1 MIKKS
6 TLLLLFLSLF
16 IKTYSQKKNSKNN
29 IKPKLVVGIVVDQ
42 MRYDYITRFYNRFG
56 DGGFKK
62 IIENGFTLENAHFN
76 YIPTY
81 TAVGHTSVYT
91 GTTPNNHGIIS
102 NNWYDKYLK
111 ESIYCVTDTN
121 YNSVGSDSKR
131 GQRSPFRLMTT
142 TITDQLHL
150 AQNNKGKTIGIA
162 LKDRSAILPVG
173 HTANAAYWYDGGLQ
187 GNFITS
193 SFYMD
198 NLPNWVN
205 DFNNKKVPEKYLSKT
220 WNTLYD
226 IKTYTNSFDDNN
238 DFEGTFKG
246 KETPTFPYNLK
257 ELKDENGNL
266 GMINNTPFGNSLT
279 LDFAKAA
286 IENENL
292 GKGSYTDFLAISFSS
307 TDYIGHKFGPQSIEI
322 EDTYLRLDKD
332 IEKLINYLDTK
343 VGKSN
348 YTLFLTAD
356 HGAVHV
362 PAYLQSLKI
371 PAHYLGT
378 LNIKNFL
385 KKVTLKYFKSDK
397 LIENFSNYQIFLNKE
412 TIESLGFSK
421 KEVADKI
428 VEEIINCEGIY
439 KAITA
444 NTLQTTYFNSGI
456 LNSLQNGYNQKFSGD
471 VLLIPYPAT
480 LTGGRKGTS
489 HGSGYNYDTHV
500 PIIFYGNGIKTGKSS
515 KRHHII
521 DIAPTIANL
530 LQIEPSNAATG
541 KVIVEALK

>member
-121 YNSVGSDSKR
+121 YNSVGSNSKR

-142 TITDQLHL
+142 TLTDQLHL

-220 WNTLYD
+220 WSTLYD

-362 PAYLQSLKI
+362 PAYLK
-371 PAHYLGT
+371 
-378 LNIKNFL
+378 
-385 KKVTLKYFKSDK
+385 
-397 LIENFSNYQIFLNKE
+397 
-412 TIESLGFSK
+412 
-421 KEVADKI
+421 
-428 VEEIINCEGIY
+428 
-439 KAITA
+439 
-444 NTLQTTYFNSGI
+444 
-456 LNSLQNGYNQKFSGD
+456 
-471 VLLIPYPAT
+471 
-480 LTGGRKGTS
+480 
-489 HGSGYNYDTHV
+489 
-500 PIIFYGNGIKTGKSS
+500 
-515 KRHHII
+515 
-521 DIAPTIANL
+521 
-530 LQIEPSNAATG
+530 
-541 KVIVEALK
+541 

>member
-1 MIKKS
+1 M
-6 TLLLLFLSLF
+6 FLSLF

-42 MRYDYITRFYNRFG
+42 MRYDYMTRFYNRFG

-121 YNSVGSDSKR
+121 YNSVGSDSER
-131 GQRSPFRLMTT
+131 GQISPFRLMTT

-307 TDYIGHKFGPQSIEI
+307 TDYIGHKF
-322 EDTYLRLDKD
+322 
-332 IEKLINYLDTK
+332 
-343 VGKSN
+343 
-348 YTLFLTAD
+348 
-356 HGAVHV
+356 
-362 PAYLQSLKI
+362 
-371 PAHYLGT
+371 
-378 LNIKNFL
+378 
-385 KKVTLKYFKSDK
+385 
-397 LIENFSNYQIFLNKE
+397 
-412 TIESLGFSK
+412 
-421 KEVADKI
+421 
-428 VEEIINCEGIY
+428 
-439 KAITA
+439 
-444 NTLQTTYFNSGI
+444 
-456 LNSLQNGYNQKFSGD
+456 
-471 VLLIPYPAT
+471 
-480 LTGGRKGTS
+480 
-489 HGSGYNYDTHV
+489 
-500 PIIFYGNGIKTGKSS
+500 
-515 KRHHII
+515 
-521 DIAPTIANL
+521 
-530 LQIEPSNAATG
+530 
-541 KVIVEALK
+541 

>member
-205 DFNNKKVPEKYLSKT
+205 DFNNKKVPEKYLSNT

-257 ELKDENGNL
+257 KLKDENGNL
-266 GMINNTPFGNSLT
+266 GMINNTPYGNSLT

-500 PIIFYGNGIKTGKSS
+500 PIIFYGNGIKTGKSN